1 MAIVI
6 FARQSMFFFLVSF
19 SIGVIESVIRDRSP

>member
-6 FARQSMFFFLVSF
+6 FARPSMFFFLVSF
-19 SIGVIESVIRDRSP
+19 SIESVIRDRSP